1 MPDKKDTWKFD
12 EVEDFLFVILLVG
25 ISKYWTIYLDQSVF
39 LKFSWR
45 EISILRLR
53 WKTEFLIKKYV

>member
-12 EVEDFLFVILLVG
+12 EVEVFLFVILLVG

>member
-12 EVEDFLFVILLVG
+12 EVEVFLFAILLVG

-45 EISILRLR
+45 EISIQRLR